1 MRRTFLIIAAGMISL
16 IVGYAIIHWVAFP
29 TLMHYP
35 KLAGAMSRYKYTEW
49 TLIGFLSSSLWLFY
63 LQVLYRKISVIYL
76 YLVYS
81 VYLFLLFVVLF
92 AKASHYRA
100 FIADPFD
107 FFVRDRR
114 VLTEAALNMLF
125 FIPLGGLYAV
135 KARFWEFLVVSL
147 LTIIGI
153 ETIQFIFYIGT
164 FAVSDILL
172 NWLGC
177 FVGFE
182 ACKCLKRYMHVM

>member
-1 MRRTFLIIAAGMISL
+1 MRRTFLIIAAGIISL

-35 KLAGAMSRYKYTEW
+35 KLAVAMSRYQYTEW

-125 FIPLGGLYAV
+125 FVPLGGLYAV

-153 ETIQFIFYIGT
+153 ETIQFVFYIGT
-164 FAVSDILL
+164 FAISDILL

-182 ACKCLKRYMHVM
+182 ACKWLKRYMHVM

>member
-1 MRRTFLIIAAGMISL
+1 MRRILLIIATGMISL
-16 IVGYAIIHWVAFP
+16 MVGYAIIHWVAFP
-29 TLMHYP
+29 TLIHYP
-35 KLAGAMSRYKYTEW
+35 KLAGAMSRYQYTEW

-153 ETIQFIFYIGT
+153 ETIQFVFYIGT
-164 FAVSDILL
+164 FAISDILL

-182 ACKCLKRYMHVM
+182 ACKWLKRYMHVM

>member
-1 MRRTFLIIAAGMISL
+1 MSAPPNLQFKAALDI
-16 IVGYAIIHWVAFP
+16 
-29 TLMHYP
+29 
-35 KLAGAMSRYKYTEW
+35 
-49 TLIGFLSSSLWLFY
+49 
-63 LQVLYRKISVIYL
+63 QVLYRKISVIYL

-153 ETIQFIFYIGT
+153 ETIQFVFYIGT
-164 FAVSDILL
+164 FAISDIVL

-182 ACKCLKRYMHVM
+182 ACKWLKRYMHVM

>member
-1 MRRTFLIIAAGMISL
+1 MRRILLIIATGMISL
-16 IVGYAIIHWVAFP
+16 MVGYAIIHWVAFP
-29 TLMHYP
+29 TLIHYP
-35 KLAGAMSRYKYTEW
+35 KLAGAMSRYQYTEW

-153 ETIQFIFYIGT
+153 ETIQFVFYTGT

-182 ACKCLKRYMHVM
+182 ACKWLKRYMHVM

>member
-35 KLAGAMSRYKYTEW
+35 KLAVAMSRYQYTEW

-153 ETIQFIFYIGT
+153 ETIQFVFYIGT
-164 FAVSDILL
+164 FAISDILL

-182 ACKCLKRYMHVM
+182 AYKWLKRYMHVM